1 MPRRPQRGPARP
13 GSGPGSRPGRAPR
26 PAPDRRIWVE
36 ELGFGP
42 KATFSALFAAEMR
55 FFKTHGFV
63 KPLLREMLFRRC
75 YFCLYYIR
83 VKEKEPLEDQEN
95 LGHVV
100 PIISTCTK
108 CRCPLCGISDT
119 FPEMKPARGATSV
132 AIPHRTLSLQT
143 RIERGIVRD

>member
-13 GSGPGSRPGRAPR
+13 GSGPGSRPGRAPG

-63 KPLLREMLFRRC
+63 KPLLREMLFRVDEG
-75 YFCLYYIR
+75 I
-83 VKEKEPLEDQEN
+83 
-95 LGHVV
+95 
-100 PIISTCTK
+100 
-108 CRCPLCGISDT
+108 GISL
-119 FPEMKPARGATSV
+119 FHPAK
-132 AIPHRTLSLQT
+132 
-143 RIERGIVRD
+143 RDLGNEV